1 MNDEDTVVSAGD
13 GRRRTVAHTRDR
25 LDRILPAQGLTDSRA
40 RAQALIRQG
49 RVTVNDHLASKPAQS
64 VQPGD
69 VILLDPGDDY
79 ASRGALKLEGA
90 LTTFAAQGMPD
101 PRDRLCLDIGA
112 STGGFT
118 DVLLRHGARR
128 VIALDVGH
136 GQLLERIAADPRV
149 VDMSGVNIRE
159 VQPGD
164 LPYSAEYVVSDVSF
178 ISLTYV
184 IPVLPG
190 LLAPDA
196 NCLLLVK
203 PQFEVGRSLLGH
215 HGIVTDEDCR
225 QEALERVLACAREHG
240 FAVRA
245 TMPSPITG
253 AHGNVEYLLWLSWSQ
268 SA

>member
-1 MNDEDTVVSAGD
+1 MNNEDTVVSAGE
-13 GRRRTVAHTRDR
+13 GRRRTVALAHDR

-49 RVTVNDHLASKPAQS
+49 RVTVNDRLASRPAQS

-90 LTTFAAQGMPD
+90 LTTFAEQGMAG
-101 PRDRLCLDIGA
+101 PRGRLCLDIGA

-118 DVLLRHGARR
+118 DALLRHGARR

-149 VDMSGVNIRE
+149 IDMSGVNIRE

-164 LPYSAEYVVSDVSF
+164 LPYRPEYVVSDVSF

-184 IPVLPG
+184 IPVLPA
-190 LLAPDA
+190 LLAPVA

-215 HGIVTDEDCR
+215 HGIVTDEGSR
-225 QEALERVLACAREHG
+225 QEALERVLVCAREHG
-240 FAVRA
+240 FVVRA

-253 AHGNVEYLLWLSWSQ
+253 AHGNMEYLLWLSWSQ